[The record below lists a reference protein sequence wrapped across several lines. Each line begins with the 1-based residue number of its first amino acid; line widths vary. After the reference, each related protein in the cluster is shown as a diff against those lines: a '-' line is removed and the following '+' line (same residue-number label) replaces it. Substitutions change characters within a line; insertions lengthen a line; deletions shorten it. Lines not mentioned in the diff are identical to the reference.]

1 MSNADPTSPGE
12 SRPDT
17 STDEHPQPWATRPS
31 AVEMEARL
39 RSLEDRLKIARHIRY
54 AFLPLL
60 VLTVLCVL
68 FLGYVIIIGQESNNP
83 TATMAFAS
91 SVQVVFGMATG
102 YVCVFI
108 GLMMTWF
115 GIEAAYSLDGAVD
128 TGGMKGDL
136 ALKSASPGL
145 LFALGG
151 MILIA
156 VSLYKPIIYEETGN
170 RPVRIGPTSQDSKK
184 GGLQGPTPSLPP
196 PIDDPIP
203 QKK

>member
-1 MSNADPTSPGE
+1 MPTAETKPQKESPPPDPPRDHAQPEVIQSSSVEIE
-12 SRPDT
+12 SRFRQL
-17 STDEHPQPWATRPS
+17 H
-31 AVEMEARL
+31 
-39 RSLEDRLKIARHIRY
+39 DRLMIARYIRY

-68 FLGYVIIIGQESNNP
+68 FLGYIILIGQGSNNP
-83 TATMAFAS
+83 TAAMAFAS

-115 GIEAAYSLDGAVD
+115 GIEAAYSFDGAVEA
-128 TGGMKGDL
+128 GGTKGNL

-145 LFALGG
+145 VFALGG

-156 VSLYKPIIYEETGN
+156 VSLYKPIVYEETGS
-170 RPVRIGPTSQDSKK
+170 RPVYVGQTQQPNRTDGQEVKP
-184 GGLQGPTPSLPP
+184 LPAP
-196 PIDDPIP
+196 PVDASI
-203 QKK
+203 QQEK